1 MEAME
6 VLSRE
11 MISGLSVEVL
21 YANEMTLINELCKGF
36 KVKLKV
42 LKVALESK
50 LLRVNVRK
58 VKMMT
63 SSEEDGKDRKEG
75 KFPRAIYR
83 KW

>member
-6 VLSRE
+6 ILSRE

-58 VKMMT
+58 VKTMT
-63 SSEEDGKDRKEG
+63 SSEEDSKDRKEG

>member
-1 MEAME
+1 
-6 VLSRE
+6 
-11 MISGLSVEVL
+11 
-21 YANEMTLINELCKGF
+21 MTLINELCKGF

-58 VKMMT
+58 VKVMT
-63 SSEEDGKDRKEG
+63 SSEEDSKGGKEG

>member
-1 MEAME
+1 
-6 VLSRE
+6 
-11 MISGLSVEVL
+11 
-21 YANEMTLINELCKGF
+21 MTLINELCKGF

-63 SSEEDGKDRKEG
+63 SSEEDSKDGKEG